1 MGRIAGGSEVTRRA
15 SVLRFLL
22 GAAFTAFGSLLLG
35 AFAMATSAW
44 AADETTAPQGL
55 ASVTDPL
62 SAEVSDMSRL
72 AARLIPQNQQGHRT
86 PAGQGEVTGL
96 VSGLAEPVESLLDE
110 TDGTV
115 RTVLRDGVEPGLLD
129 LDDESVGDGTAEVVA
144 PLVGTLV
151 KGTASITDGS
161 APVVSGVYETVAPST
176 DDPVDALA
184 RLVTDGLRLGDV
196 TTPGSVSAAAAGQ
209 PSLTALSATPV
220 SDEVAATLHGASS
233 GRPAAAFECSAAA
246 HGERGT
252 DRSEVEGVHGEPST
266 AARPWAFDGPGL
278 PDLKLIPGGATGST
292 AGISVDS
299 GHNAVCASPSA
310 TGAEVSLSR
319 TVIGE
324 LGRPLDRAAELSVAP
339 D

>member
-1 MGRIAGGSEVTRRA
+1 MGRIAGGGGDTRRA

-22 GAAFTAFGSLLLG
+22 GAALTAFGSLLLG

-44 AADETTAPQGL
+44 ASEESTASPGL

-62 SAEVSDMSRL
+62 SAEVSDVSRL
-72 AARLIPQNQQGHRT
+72 AARLVPQNQQGSRV
-86 PAGQGEVTGL
+86 PAAQGEVAGL
-96 VSGLAEPVESLLDE
+96 VSGLTEPVESLIDE

-144 PLVGTLV
+144 PLVGTLL

-176 DDPVDALA
+176 DQVDALA

-209 PSLTALSATPV
+209 PSFTALSAMPA
-220 SDEVAATLHGASS
+220 SNEVAVALHGVQD
-233 GRPAAAFECSAAA
+233 GRPAAAAECSAAA

-252 DRSEVEGVHGEPST
+252 DRSEVEGVQGEPRT
-266 AARPWAFDGPGL
+266 AAKPWAFDGPGL

-299 GHNAVCASPSA
+299 GHNAVCVSPSA